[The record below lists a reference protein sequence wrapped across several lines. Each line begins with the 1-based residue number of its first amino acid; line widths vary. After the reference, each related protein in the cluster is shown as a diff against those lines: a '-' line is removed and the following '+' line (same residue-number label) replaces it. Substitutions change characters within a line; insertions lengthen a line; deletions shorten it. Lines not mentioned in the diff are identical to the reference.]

1 MIELKNDDGASGCR
15 FLAHLILTVVS
26 DSTGLTVADRSFEPA
41 RVSPDECADK
51 CYQSFDQHL
60 LAWAC
65 C

>member
-51 CYQSFDQHL
+51 C
-60 LAWAC
+60 
-65 C
+65 